1 MNNITSSWPSATV
14 TYPRLLGPS
23 LEADLQ
29 LYPVVAVMGAR
40 QVGKST
46 LCQRIADGRGMK
58 TINLDDRDSLEQA
71 KSDPEGLLADAGESG
86 CFIDEAQRAPQLFLA
101 IKAIVD
107 REKRPGRYLLSG
119 SNQPTVR
126 DGVGESLLGR
136 AAYRTLRPLTLSELR
151 YSDTY
156 DGWSFLFGADES
168 AVLDELHRRA
178 ELNGPLAWREIA
190 KSGGFPRVLAARPE
204 QRQRLLNDYVE
215 VFASRDI
222 REVIGVDSSDR
233 FESFL
238 RVVAARTGQ
247 ELNHSSLS
255 NELGVPVST
264 VRRWVDALS
273 RSYLIE
279 TVPPYSRNASQRVIK
294 APKLF
299 MIDSALAMAA
309 AREREPTGFHL
320 ETLIAQDLCVW
331 KDLSSDRGLHHW
343 RLASQQEVDFVL
355 EEAGQVL
362 PVETKGA
369 DQVASRDTRHLQK
382 FREVHANASRGVLL
396 SADPRIIM
404 LQSGILAAPWWAV
417 L

>member
-1 MNNITSSWPSATV
+1 MNNITRNGTAATV
-14 TYPRLLGPS
+14 TYPRLLGPA
-23 LEADLQ
+23 LKADLQ
-29 LYPVVAVMGAR
+29 LYPVVALMGAR

-46 LCQRIADGRGMK
+46 LCQMIAQERGMK
-58 TINLDDRDSLEQA
+58 TISLDDRDSLEQA
-71 KSDPEGLLADAGESG
+71 KTDPEGLLAAAGKDG
-86 CFIDEAQRAPQLFLA
+86 CFIDEVQRAPQLFLA
-101 IKAIVD
+101 IKVIVD
-107 REKRPGRYLLSG
+107 REKRAGRYLLSG

-156 DGWSFLFGADES
+156 DGWSFLFAGDEK
-168 AVLDELHRRA
+168 AVLNELHRRA

-190 KSGGFPRVLAARPE
+190 KSGGFPRVLAAHPE

-233 FESFL
+233 FESLL
-238 RVVAARTGQ
+238 RVLAARTGQ
-247 ELNHSSLS
+247 ELNHSSIS
-255 NELGVPVST
+255 NEMGVPVST
-264 VRRWVDALS
+264 VRRWVNALS

-279 TVPPYSRNASQRVIK
+279 NIPPYSRNASQRVIK

-320 ETLIAQDLCVW
+320 ETLIAADLCVW
-331 KDLSSDRGLHHW
+331 KDLQSDRELHHW

-355 EEAGQVL
+355 EEGGQVL
-362 PVETKGA
+362 PVEIKGA
-369 DQVASRDTRHLQK
+369 GQVSSRDTKHLQK
-382 FREVHANASRGVLL
+382 FCDVHANAPRGVLL
-396 SADPRIIM
+396 SADPEIRVMSERIV
-404 LQSGILAAPWWAV
+404 AAPWWAV
-417 L
+417 V